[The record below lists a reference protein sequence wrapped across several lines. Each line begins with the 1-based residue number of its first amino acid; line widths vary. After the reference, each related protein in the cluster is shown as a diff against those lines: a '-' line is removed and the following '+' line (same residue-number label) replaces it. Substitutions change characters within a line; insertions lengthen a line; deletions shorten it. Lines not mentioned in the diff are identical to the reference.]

1 MIKNAVE
8 ATDEGGN
15 IRIFSVSTQ
24 EDGRNGVLIHVAD
37 NGVGIPEHMKSRL
50 FSPFATTKQDNGS
63 GLGLWVSRSILE
75 KHDGT
80 IRVSS
85 ADSGYSGTTVSIF
98 LPLKTKS
105 QISDDDAVAAGDG
118 NS

>member
-1 MIKNAVE
+1 MA
-8 ATDEGGN
+8 
-15 IRIFSVSTQ
+15 STGTEQ
-24 EDGRNGVLIHVAD
+24 MNS
-37 NGVGIPEHMKSRL
+37 KL
-50 FSPFATTKQDNGS
+50 FSPFATTKQESGS

-98 LPLKTKS
+98 LPL
-105 QISDDDAVAAGDG
+105 AATPRAMTTLRQPLMATVVD
-118 NS
+118 S